1 MRFAHAGL
9 IREDHRVDDEEG
21 VVRLDLLGDLAD
33 LLHHLGVDRE
43 ATGGVDDEH
52 VLAEAA
58 GLGETSAQA
67 ALAETAVKKVVFVG
81 SVPTGKRLMAQMN
94 TLDLV
99 VVLLLLIF
107 AAGWLVLRRRDWFFR
122 PGVRGYVLMLVTG
135 LVIAVSIE
143 LVAVYVMGRW
153 EYTKQMPLVPGLG
166 VGLTPVAQ
174 MLVLPPIIF
183 HVVTVWLER
192 AKTRGAERD
201 I

>member
-1 MRFAHAGL
+1 MKTATAPKQRQT
-9 IREDHRVDDEEG
+9 IRRTLTAIYVVAVIFNYAWEMAQSPLYLGMDDFSQMWS
-21 VVRLDLLGDLAD
+21 VCLLATLGD
-33 LLHHLGVDRE
+33 
-43 ATGGVDDEH
+43 
-52 VLAEAA
+52 
-58 GLGETSAQA
+58 GL
-67 ALAETAVKKVVFVG
+67 
-81 SVPTGKRLMAQMN
+81 
-94 TLDLV
+94 
-99 VVLLLLIF
+99 LLLLIF